1 MPTAFKANREAD
13 ARRGWHDAEQP
24 CTFTAVSELVI
35 GARRAKRH
43 PRLRSAAIAAAL
55 VILACLVSYLVFKR
69 LVSYREPSGPMPEG
83 RIEAHSDGRLAWG
96 DGCTLVHRGGLAV
109 LRAVGKPH
117 TLGACHGRMLGA
129 AVAESASPLGRAI
142 DAAVPPGGF
151 VSRLFGSARLR
162 WRLRLVDD
170 GTPALQ
176 LAEIAGVVHGA
187 ERAAGAAP
195 GFEHLVRVQA
205 ALDIGE
211 PAPASAGAAY
221 GAVGRGLSFALASGK
236 GEAGTAAR
244 LLVGRSFSL
253 LGAGDGGDA
262 AGRAVVVSF
271 LRPDGAIPFA
281 SVTWPGMVG
290 AVTGVNAEGIAV
302 LLHPAPASDVRL
314 TRAAQP
320 AALVARDLLERA
332 RSLDE
337 AVKMI
342 EQAAPL
348 GAAGFFLAD
357 GKAQVAWIER
367 SPGKTRVVRG
377 PSPPVAGDFFTTE
390 SFLDDPDTDRARR
403 TRPSAARIARAAE
416 LARRAPVASAEQ
428 AIAILRDGGGAGGA
442 ALPPGHRAA
451 IDDGEAVH
459 TAVIDPVDMVLWV
472 ADGPGPGARFRAFD
486 LAAELR
492 AAGGRPPPVDVPADP
507 ARDPALA
514 GAIRAARADLRAAR
528 ASGSLDTSRE
538 LAAHALARRP
548 DLPEALLLG
557 GQLARKAGDRTAAAA
572 LFERYL
578 SGGADDL
585 AAEEQ
590 VRAFAIE
597 D

>member
-1 MPTAFKANREAD
+1 M
-13 ARRGWHDAEQP
+13 
-24 CTFTAVSELVI
+24 
-35 GARRAKRH
+35 
-43 PRLRSAAIAAAL
+43 
-55 VILACLVSYLVFKR
+55 ILAGLVSYLVFKR
-69 LVSYREPSGPMPEG
+69 LVSYREPSGPMPDG
-83 RIEAHSDGRLAWG
+83 RIEAHSDGQLVWG
-96 DGCTLVHRGGLAV
+96 DGCTLIHRGGLSV

-129 AVAESASPLGRAI
+129 AVAESASPLASAI
-142 DAAVPPGGF
+142 EAAVPPAGLIG
-151 VSRLFGSARLR
+151 RLFGGARLR

-170 GTPALQ
+170 GTPASQ
-176 LAEIAGVVHGA
+176 LAEVAGVAHGA

-195 GFEHLVRVQA
+195 EFEQLVRVQA

-211 PAPASAGAAY
+211 PTPASAGAAY
-221 GAVGRGLSFALASGK
+221 GAVGRALSFALATGK
-236 GEAGTAAR
+236 AEVGTAPR

-253 LGAGDGGDA
+253 LGTGDGGDA
-262 AGRAVVVSF
+262 AARAVVVAF

-290 AVTGVNAEGIAV
+290 AVTGINAEGIAV
-302 LLHPAPASDVRL
+302 LVHPAPSSDVRL

-320 AALVARDLLERA
+320 AALVARDVLERA

-403 TRPSAARIARAAE
+403 TRPSGARIARAAE
-416 LARRAPVASAEQ
+416 LARRAPVVSAEQ
-428 AIAILRDGGGAGGA
+428 AIAILRDSGGAGGA
-442 ALPPGHRAA
+442 PLPLGHRAA

-472 ADGPGPGARFRAFD
+472 ADGAGAGARFRAFD

-492 AAGGRPPPVDVPADP
+492 GAGPRPPPVDVPADP
-507 ARDPALA
+507 ARDPAIA
-514 GAIRAARADLRAAR
+514 GELRAARAELRAAR
-528 ASGSLDTSRE
+528 ASGSLDTRRE

-548 DLPEALLLG
+548 DLPEALLLC
-557 GQLARKAGDRTAAAA
+557 GQLAGKAGDHAAAAA
-572 LFERYL
+572 LFQRYL
-578 SGGADDL
+578 AGGADDL

-590 VRAFAIE
+590 VRAAAIE
-597 D
+597 N